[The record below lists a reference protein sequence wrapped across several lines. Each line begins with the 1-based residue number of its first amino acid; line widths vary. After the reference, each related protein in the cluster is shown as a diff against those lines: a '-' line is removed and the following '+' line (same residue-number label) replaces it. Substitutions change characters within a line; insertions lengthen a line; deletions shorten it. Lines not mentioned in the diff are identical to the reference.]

1 MAEWKPRKVASDE
14 ERSMYASEYIK
25 LGTGE
30 KFIGYALFQGDPEKP
45 EPGYYE
51 FWQHYDPSL
60 GRGTSFSCPGAE
72 VCPMCQDND
81 PPRARAKTA
90 WLVTQ
95 LNDQKFDPPKVAT
108 FDMSSPVINDF
119 AARRME
125 GDKILGRQFRIM
137 RPEEKRYSSEGRQ
150 ETITAKEV
158 KEHLRGLK
166 DYEQQETNKLK
177 RVMET
182 LMTERALT
190 ADPDEPP
197 RPVRKPEEKPK
208 AAKASKA
215 AVKADWPEETEE
227 PIEVVVEEVAATGF
241 IARSDDYGEA
251 FVYFT
256 ADMDT
261 SEIGQGRKVMI
272 TYYTDDD
279 NDKVLNEAPELVESD
294 SASSTNGI
302 PDEFEDVVF
311 VVTGLDEEQN
321 IIHIESDELG
331 YSLPLYVVADAGSV
345 DEYAAGDKI
354 RVTAEKDPEGDMLS
368 KVLPDKVAATK
379 QKKGAK

>member
-1 MAEWKPRKVASDE
+1 MAEWKPRKVASNE
-14 ERSMYASEYIK
+14 ERGMYSSEYIK

-30 KFIGYALFQGDPEKP
+30 KFVGYALFNGDLDKP

-51 FWQHYDPSL
+51 FWYHYLPSL
-60 GRGTSFSCPGAE
+60 GRGTSFACPGAD
-72 VCPMCQDND
+72 VCPVCQDGD
-81 PPRARAKTA
+81 PPKTRAKTA

-95 LNDQKFDPPKVAT
+95 LNDKTFDPPKVAT
-108 FDMSSPVINDF
+108 FDMSAPIINDF
-119 AARRME
+119 AARREE
-125 GDKILGRQFRIM
+125 GDKVLGQQFRIM
-137 RPEEKRYSSEGRQ
+137 RPEERRYSSESRPQ
-150 ETITAKEV
+150 SITAKEV
-158 KEHLRGLK
+158 KEHLKNIK
-166 DYEQQETNKLK
+166 DYGQQEANKLK

-190 ADPDEPP
+190 ADPDEPA
-197 RPVRKPEEKPK
+197 RPVREPEEKPK
-208 AAKASKA
+208 AAKASK
-215 AVKADWPEETEE
+215 VGKRPNWPEETEE
-227 PIEVVVEEVAATGF
+227 PVEVVIIEADSTGF
-241 IARSDDYGEA
+241 VVSSEDFEGDTY
-251 FVYFT
+251 VYIT
-256 ADMDT
+256 GDMDV
-261 SEIGQGRKVMI
+261 SDLEDGQDVMI
-272 TYYTDDD
+272 RYYTDDD
-279 NDKVLNEAPELVESD
+279 NDKVLHDAPQPVEAEPE
-294 SASSTNGI
+294 STNGI
-302 PDEFEDVVF
+302 PSEFEDVVF